1 MSYMCG
7 KQNIAMKTANVKY
20 LRSVIK
26 RPTYSSLLYYEYS
39 RYYEWVYRFY
49 EWTSSYY
56 EWADEW
62 TGDYYKWADDS
73 GRRSRQTLLQ
83 WTDESYEKNRY
94 YKQISKHYE

>member
-1 MSYMCG
+1 MCG

-49 EWTSSYY
+49 EWTSN
-56 EWADEW
+56 
-62 TGDYYKWADDS
+62 YYKWADDS
-73 GRRSRQTLLQ
+73 GHRSRQTLLQ